1 MEESSS
7 PGIQE
12 EANALIINVNEIAE
26 IQREANTST
35 QNEEL
40 HSEANPSI
48 ENEDRDTQLV
58 NDITK
63 MFENSEPPLSPK
75 CCIYRVPHDLRRLN
89 EEAYTPQFIS
99 IGPFHHRDKRLKTM
113 EKLKVRYFKQ
123 FVKKATL
130 NVKKLVGIVR
140 DKEGDVRRCY
150 AESIQLSS
158 DDCVKL
164 ILVDA
169 SFIIVFFLICRLEE
183 WRSDD
188 DLIVF
193 TPRMMTTIVKDMW
206 LLENQL
212 PFFVIK
218 EIFNFAFESYSN
230 FPSFAQLTFG
240 FFTGYNTQKMSPN
253 PNLEIMHFLD
263 LLRTFFLPQS
273 RRLPQRGNDVGV
285 KPLYNASQLHDAGVK
300 FKVGSSKCLF
310 DLKFTNGVL
319 EIPCLKLYN
328 DTESLFGN
336 LVALEQYRYLFDAY
350 VTDYICVLDFLIDT
364 VTDIDLLVG
373 NRILVNGLGDSNA
386 VTTLVNN
393 LSTDN
398 VTYLNSNSNYCNLY
412 EDLNTFYFRHIW
424 KARFRRD
431 YFATLRRD
439 FLSTPWITAS
449 TIGAIILLVFTLIQT
464 VCSIISL

>member
-7 PGIQE
+7 QEIQE

-40 HSEANPSI
+40 HSEANASI

-63 MFENSEPPLSPK
+63 MLESSEPSLSPK

-89 EEAYTPQFIS
+89 EEAYTPQFVS
-99 IGPFHHRDKRLKTM
+99 IGPFHHGDKRLETM
-113 EKLKVRYFKQ
+113 EKLKVRYFKR

-130 NVKKLVGIVR
+130 NVKKLVSMIR
-140 DKEGDVRRCY
+140 DKEGDVRDCY

-169 SFIIVFFLICRLEE
+169 SFIIVLFLMRQLEE

-188 DLIVF
+188 DSIVF
-193 TPRMMTTIVKDMW
+193 TSQMITNMVADMW

-218 EIFNFAFESYSN
+218 EIFNFAFASYSN
-230 FPSFAQLTFG
+230 LPSFAQLTFG
-240 FFTGYNTQKMSPN
+240 FFTSYNTQEMSPDS
-253 PNLEIMHFLD
+253 NLEIIHFLD

-273 RRLPQRGNDVGV
+273 YRLPQRGNDVGGEH
-285 KPLYNASQLHDAGVK
+285 LYTASQLHVAGVK

-310 DLKFTNGVL
+310 DLKFTNGVV
-319 EIPCLKLYN
+319 EIPCLELY
-328 DTESLFGN
+328 DGSESLFRN
-336 LVALEQYRYLFDAY
+336 LVALEQYHYVNDDY
-350 VTDYICVLDFLIDT
+350 VTNYIILVDSLIDT
-364 VTDIDLLVG
+364 VKDVDLLVQKK
-373 NRILVNGLGDSNA
+373 ILINSLGDNNA
-386 VTTLVNN
+386 VTTLINN
-393 LSTDN
+393 LGTN
-398 VTYLNSNSNYCNLY
+398 VSHSYSESIFCNLY
-412 EDLNTFYFRHIW
+412 KDLNTFYEDPRHIW
-424 KARFRRD
+424 KATLRRD
-431 YFATLRRD
+431 YF
-439 FLSTPWITAS
+439 STPWITAS
-449 TIGAIILLVFTLIQT
+449 TIAAIILLVLTLIQT

>member
-7 PGIQE
+7 PEIQE

-40 HSEANPSI
+40 HSEANASI
-48 ENEDRDTQLV
+48 ENEDQDTKLV

-63 MFENSEPPLSPK
+63 MFESLEPSLSPQ

-89 EEAYTPQFIS
+89 EEAYTPQYIS
-99 IGPFHHRDKRLKTM
+99 IGPFHHGDKRLETM
-113 EKLKVRYFKQ
+113 EKLKVRYFKR
-123 FVKKATL
+123 FVKKAAL
-130 NVKKLVGIVR
+130 NVKELVGIVR
-140 DKEGDVRRCY
+140 EYEREVRRYY

-169 SFIIVFFLICRLEE
+169 SFIIVLFLICELEE
-183 WRSDD
+183 WRSGDD
-188 DLIVF
+188 FLVF
-193 TPRMMTTIVKDMW
+193 TPRMISNIANDMW

-218 EIFNFAFESYSN
+218 EIFDFAFAYSN
-230 FPSFAQLTFG
+230 FPSFAQLTFK
-240 FFTGYNTQKMSPN
+240 FFSVYNTQEMSPDS
-253 PNLEIMHFLD
+253 NLEIIHFLD

-273 RRLPQRGNDVGV
+273 LRLPQRGNDIGGEH
-285 KPLYNASQLHDAGVK
+285 LYTASQLHDTGVK
-300 FKVGSSKCLF
+300 FKVGSSKCLL
-310 DLKFTNGVL
+310 DLKFKDGVL

-328 DTESLFGN
+328 NTESLFRN
-336 LVALEQYRYLFDAY
+336 LVALEQCLYLLDAY
-350 VTDYICVLDFLIDT
+350 VSDYISLLDFLIDT
-364 VTDIDLLVG
+364 VKDVDLLVRK
-373 NRILVNGLGDSNA
+373 RILVHALGDSNA

-393 LSTDN
+393 LDTN
-398 VTYLNSNSNYCNLY
+398 VSHWYSNSIYCDLY
-412 EDLNTFYFRHIW
+412 KDLNTFYEDPRHIW
-424 KARFRRD
+424 KATLRRD
-431 YFATLRRD
+431 YF
-439 FLSTPWITAS
+439 STPWITAS
-449 TIGAIILLVFTLIQT
+449 TVAAIIFLVLTLIQT

>member
-7 PGIQE
+7 PEIQE
-12 EANALIINVNEIAE
+12 EANALIINVNENAE

-40 HSEANPSI
+40 HSEANASV

-63 MFENSEPPLSPK
+63 MFENSEPLLSPK

-89 EEAYTPQFIS
+89 EEAYTPQCIS
-99 IGPFHHRDKRLKTM
+99 IGPFHHGDKRLETM
-113 EKLKVRYFKQ
+113 EKLKVRYFKR

-130 NVKKLVGIVR
+130 NLKKLVSMIR
-140 DKEGDVRRCY
+140 DKEGDVRDCY

-164 ILVDA
+164 ILMDA
-169 SFIIVFFLICRLEE
+169 SFIIVFFLIYQFEE

-188 DLIVF
+188 DLIVLV
-193 TPRMMTTIVKDMW
+193 PHMMQNIIKDMW

-218 EIFNFAFESYSN
+218 EIFNFAFAPYPN
-230 FPSFAQLTFG
+230 FPSFIELTFIR
-240 FFTGYNTQKMSPN
+240 FRGYNTQIMSPN

-273 RRLPQRGNDVGV
+273 LRLPQRGNDVGV
-285 KPLYNASQLHDAGVK
+285 EPLYSASQLHNAGVK
-300 FKVGSSKCLF
+300 FKVGLSKCLF
-310 DLKFTNGVL
+310 DIKFKNGVL
-319 EIPCLKLYN
+319 EIPCLHLH
-328 DTESLFGN
+328 DGSEFLFRN
-336 LVALEQYRYLFDAY
+336 LVALEQYHYVNDAY
-350 VTDYICVLDFLIDT
+350 VTDYIILVDSLIDT
-364 VTDIDLLVG
+364 VKDVDLLVQKK
-373 NRILVNGLGDSNA
+373 ILINSLGGSNA
-386 VTTLVNN
+386 VTTLTNN
-393 LSTDN
+393 LDTN
-398 VTYLNSNSNYCNLY
+398 VTYSPSKSIYCNLLK
-412 EDLNTFYFRHIW
+412 DLNTFYEDPCHIW
-424 KARFRRD
+424 KATLRHD
-431 YFATLRRD
+431 YF
-439 FLSTPWITAS
+439 STPWITVSTVAAS
-449 TIGAIILLVFTLIQT
+449 IFLVLTLIQT